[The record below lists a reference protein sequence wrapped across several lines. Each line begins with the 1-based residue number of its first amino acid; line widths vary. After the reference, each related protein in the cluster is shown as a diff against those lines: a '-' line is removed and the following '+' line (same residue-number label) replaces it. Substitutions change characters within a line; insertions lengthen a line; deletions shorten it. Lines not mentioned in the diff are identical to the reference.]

1 MADLRQASS
10 GPDTSTRGRSS
21 AILSGFGKIPQCE
34 RSEPLFPLNF
44 SLNFICLRKF
54 LQCERSEPLFPNE
67 VVLQF
72 EVNGKIEEEH
82 KIEEV
87 VEIEVEH
94 KIVEEVLGQFGGF
107 WSTLRRFLQAGSTF
121 VDFLAKSLS
130 VDFCTPFLG
139 SIFDPF
145 SDFSLRAICL
155 FYGTFL
161 ILGTVLDPFWDL
173 FWDVHLTMILAF
185 LGSCFHPPEVP
196 VFEVVFIKGPEW
208 VLVAHFSAFST
219 LLVLAFAIFFRKAN

>member
-1 MADLRQASS
+1 
-10 GPDTSTRGRSS
+10 
-21 AILSGFGKIPQCE
+21 
-34 RSEPLFPLNF
+34 
-44 SLNFICLRKF
+44 
-54 LQCERSEPLFPNE
+54 
-67 VVLQF
+67 VV
-72 EVNGKIEEEH
+72 E
-82 KIEEV
+82 IEEV

>member
-1 MADLRQASS
+1 MSFLK
-10 GPDTSTRGRSS
+10 
-21 AILSGFGKIPQCE
+21 FPQCE

-44 SLNFICLRKF
+44 L
-54 LQCERSEPLFPNE
+54 
-67 VVLQF
+67 LQF
-72 EVNGKIEEEH
+72 HTLPQISRMRAKRAPRSPITFYSILKKFAKIALNH

-155 FYGTFL
+155 FYGTFSMSKVVF
-161 ILGTVLDPFWDL
+161 GPFLDGFL
-173 FWDVHLTMILAF
+173 TVHLTAVLTS
-185 LGSCFHPPEVP
+185 LGPGWS
-196 VFEVVFIKGPEW
+196 
-208 VLVAHFSAFST
+208 
-219 LLVLAFAIFFRKAN
+219 

>member
-1 MADLRQASS
+1 LKKFA
-10 GPDTSTRGRSS
+10 
-21 AILSGFGKIPQCE
+21 KIA
-34 RSEPLFPLNF
+34 LN
-44 SLNFICLRKF
+44 
-54 LQCERSEPLFPNE
+54 
-67 VVLQF
+67 
-72 EVNGKIEEEH
+72 H

-155 FYGTFL
+155 FYGTFWPTRVVF
-161 ILGTVLDPFWDL
+161 GPFLDVFWT
-173 FWDVHLTMILAF
+173 VHLPPFSPALEPYSSALACW
-185 LGSCFHPPEVP
+185 STTRTRAVM
-196 VFEVVFIKGPEW
+196 GPCTP
-208 VLVAHFSAFST
+208 HS
-219 LLVLAFAIFFRKAN
+219 

>member
-1 MADLRQASS
+1 MRAKRA
-10 GPDTSTRGRSS
+10 PRSPITFYS
-21 AILSGFGKIPQCE
+21 ILKKFAKIA
-34 RSEPLFPLNF
+34 LNH
-44 SLNFICLRKF
+44 
-54 LQCERSEPLFPNE
+54 
-67 VVLQF
+67 
-72 EVNGKIEEEH
+72 KIEEVVEIEVEHKIEEVVEIEVEH

-155 FYGTFL
+155 FYGTFS
-161 ILGTVLDPFWDL
+161 
-173 FWDVHLTMILAF
+173 M
-185 LGSCFHPPEVP
+185 SM
-196 VFEVVFIKGPEW
+196 VVFGPFLDVFW
-208 VLVAHFSAFST
+208 TVHFITILPTLGPPGARWLTGHCCRLASSRWLALVKLPF
-219 LLVLAFAIFFRKAN
+219 VD